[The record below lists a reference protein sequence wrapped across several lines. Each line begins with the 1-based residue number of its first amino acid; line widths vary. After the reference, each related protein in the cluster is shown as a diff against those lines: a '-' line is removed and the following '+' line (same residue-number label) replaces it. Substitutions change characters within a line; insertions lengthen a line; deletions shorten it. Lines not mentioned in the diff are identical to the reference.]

1 MRADGVYGV
10 PCMYIY
16 QLKDVRRSNY
26 LPLLTL
32 PMARCDCE
40 RRAEHRAGVVRRN
53 KKKASTPSGRG
64 PRGAGGGVARG
75 REPGAE
81 VRLALLQA
89 PVVEVLRVAE
99 RVVV

>member
-1 MRADGVYGV
+1 
-10 PCMYIY
+10 MYIHLSTKGRAEE
-16 QLKDVRRSNY
+16 QLPATLDSSNGA
-26 LPLLTL
+26 LRL
-32 PMARCDCE
+32 
-40 RRAEHRAGVVRRN
+40 RAEHRAGVVRRN
-53 KKKASTPSGRG
+53 KKKSSTPSGRG